1 MKPKT
6 EIINH
11 KIVNW
16 VEQLAC
22 FLKSGD
28 IFRRPRGSTQYKFE
42 RLITDQKIVICKNMD
57 TQIVEE
63 IYGNSPVFK
72 LMAI

>member
-1 MKPKT
+1 MKPRT

-28 IFRRPRGSTQYKFE
+28 VFRKPRGTTQYKFQK
-42 RLITDQKIVICKNMD
+42 LIADQKTVICENLE
-57 TQIVEE
+57 THIAEE
-63 IYGNSPVFK
+63 IYYNSPVFK
-72 LMAI
+72 LMML

>member
-1 MKPKT
+1 MKPRT

-22 FLKSGD
+22 FLKNGD
-28 IFRRPRGSTQYKFE
+28 IFRRPRGTTQYKFE
-42 RLITDQKIVICKNMD
+42 KLIADQKMVICKNMD
-57 TQIVEE
+57 TETEE
-63 IYGNSPVFK
+63 TIYGNSPVFK
-72 LMAI
+72 LMIL

>member
-16 VEQLAC
+16 VDQLAC
-22 FLKSGD
+22 FLKIGD

>member
-1 MKPKT
+1 MKPRT

-22 FLKSGD
+22 FLKTGD
-28 IFRRPRGSTQYKFE
+28 VFRRPKGSTQYRFE
-42 RLITDQKIVICKNMD
+42 KLLPEQKVVICKNMD
-57 TQIVEE
+57 TQSEE
-63 IYGNSPVFK
+63 QIYGNSPVFK
-72 LMAI
+72 LMTL